1 MIQKSKS
8 TIKDVAKKT
17 GYSIQTVSRV
27 INKSPDVKESTRKII
42 ESAIKELEYK
52 PNFYARNLNSKKN
65 VNVLISIRR
74 EKGHDAT
81 IWLNNLVNEIIVV
94 NNTPKISIFVEQF
107 YEEKELKKS
116 LLYTTSNFID
126 GAVIF
131 NKLENDSRI
140 SYLKNNNVPYVIFGK
155 SSKDED
161 IFVAS
166 DDYNSFI
173 TGTKYLFKKG
183 VRKID
188 FITGNDTFKE
198 DDRERGI
205 ADTYRKK
212 NVDLKYFNVIRKMK
226 NQEEIYKEVIKKIEN
241 NQLPEAFF
249 ISEDEKAAGVLR
261 ALNEKSIKIP
271 EEIMILGYDNIP
283 ISKYYFPSLSTIDLN
298 YKKIADKLFR
308 KIINLINGKE
318 EKSEFVAGELIIRNS
333 TK

>member
-1 MIQKSKS
+1 M
-8 TIKDVAKKT
+8 
-17 GYSIQTVSRV
+17 
-27 INKSPDVKESTRKII
+27 
-42 ESAIKELEYK
+42 
-52 PNFYARNLNSKKN
+52 
-65 VNVLISIRR
+65 NVLISIRK

-81 IWLNNLVNEIIVV
+81 IWLNNLVNEIIVA
-94 NNTPKISIFVEQF
+94 NNTPKISMFVEQF

-226 NQEEIYKEVIKKIEN
+226 NQEEIYKEVIKK
-241 NQLPEAFF
+241 
-249 ISEDEKAAGVLR
+249 
-261 ALNEKSIKIP
+261 
-271 EEIMILGYDNIP
+271 
-283 ISKYYFPSLSTIDLN
+283 
-298 YKKIADKLFR
+298 
-308 KIINLINGKE
+308 
-318 EKSEFVAGELIIRNS
+318 
-333 TK
+333 